1 MKFLHCAGVASLFTA
16 FVLAALQVSC
26 TTVPP
31 SPLSSTA
38 LEGRILEVRAGRFVP
53 RHELIG
59 RAVGARLVI
68 LGETHD
74 NGTHH
79 RLQAEILAAMVGAGR
94 LPDLA
99 MEQFD
104 REHQPALDAAHALW
118 KQDGKQDGNQDAETL
133 AHAGRFDRKGWRWA
147 DYKPLLEIAAA
158 HNLRILAANFSRD
171 EARALMK
178 SGKSAEGVGALDP
191 QARASLE
198 KDLVDGHCGLRP
210 PDSVLIG
217 MVEAQRARD
226 AQMAKTL
233 SLAGPEGAVLIAGAG
248 HARRDR
254 GAPAYLPAALVD
266 NLLSIAFIEI
276 EPQGRAD
283 LTRYAGLFDFVWF
296 TERAPRADPCKDFRL
311 PAGR

>member
-1 MKFLHCAGVASLFTA
+1 MKFLHCTGVASLFTA

-31 SPLSSTA
+31 APLSGIA

-79 RLQAEILAAMVGAGR
+79 RLQAEILADLIRAGR

-104 REHQPALDAAHALW
+104 REHQASLDAARAHG
-118 KQDGKQDGNQDAETL
+118 KQDGKQDAETL

-178 SGKSAEGVGALDP
+178 SANPADGVAALLP
-191 QARASLE
+191 EARASLE

-210 PDSVLIG
+210 PQAMLIG

-233 SLAGPEGAVLIAGAG
+233 SGAGPAGAVLIAGAG

-254 GAPAYLPAALVD
+254 GAPAYLPAAPAGQLVT
-266 NLLSIAFIEI
+266 IAFIEI
-276 EPQGRAD
+276 EPQGSAD

-311 PAGR
+311 PAGG